1 MKNQKFFL
9 KSALFC
15 LVSFLTSSVYGSAGI
30 KAVRAYFR
38 VRINFLEMMML
49 GNAFSKASEKVT
61 VQEFQETK
69 NELKATYAKIKRQR
83 SAAFLI
89 QKKIDAAEKLLAK
102 KAAILS
108 SPFPDNDSK
117 KVLEN
122 LSKEKKSLKALM
134 PKDKNY

>member
-1 MKNQKFFL
+1 MKSQKFFL
-9 KSALFC
+9 KWALLC
-15 LVSFLTSSVYGSAGI
+15 LVSFLTSNVCGSAGI

-38 VRINFLEMMML
+38 VRIDFVEMMMV
-49 GNAFSKASEKVT
+49 GNAFSKASGKVT

-69 NELKATYAKIKRQR
+69 KELKDTCAKIKRQR
-83 SAAFLI
+83 SAAFSI

-122 LSKEKKSLKALM
+122 LSKEKKSLNALM